1 MGILVFILVSYGIS
15 NIVVHGSIFNGF
27 RDFWNTVSPKFFGTL
42 FSCMICFPTW
52 VGFILSTIFQLM
64 GYDMMSPVASQ
75 GVDNIYLSVFL
86 DGCLASGTTFLIHIV
101 EEYFELSAPR
111 EEEDV

>member
-1 MGILVFILVSYGIS
+1 MGILVFILLSYGIS

-27 RDFWNTVSPKFFGTL
+27 RGFWKEYNPGFFGTL
-42 FSCMICFPTW
+42 FTCMICFPTW
-52 VGFILSTIFQLM
+52 VGFILSTVFQLM

-86 DGCLASGTTFLIHIV
+86 DGCLASGTTWLIHVV
-101 EEYFELSAPR
+101 EEHIEFTTPR
-111 EEEDV
+111 DEE

>member
-1 MGILVFILVSYGIS
+1 MGILIFILINYGIS

-27 RDFWNTVSPKFFGTL
+27 RGFWNRVNPGFFGTL

-52 VGFILSTIFQLM
+52 SGFIVSTIFQLM
-64 GYDMMSPVASQ
+64 GYDNLSPLASQ

-86 DGCLASGTTFLIHIV
+86 DGCIASGAVFFIHII
-101 EEYFELSAPR
+101 EEWFELNAPR
-111 EEEDV
+111 D

>member
-1 MGILVFILVSYGIS
+1 MGILIFILVSYGIS

-27 RDFWNTVSPKFFGTL
+27 REFWNEVNPSFLGTL

-52 VGFILSTIFQLM
+52 VGFILSFTFQMM
-64 GYDMMSPVASQ
+64 GYDNMSPLASQ
-75 GVDNIYLSVFL
+75 GVDNMFLSVFL
-86 DGCLASGTTFLIHIV
+86 DGCLASGTVFVLHIV

-111 EEEDV
+111 D